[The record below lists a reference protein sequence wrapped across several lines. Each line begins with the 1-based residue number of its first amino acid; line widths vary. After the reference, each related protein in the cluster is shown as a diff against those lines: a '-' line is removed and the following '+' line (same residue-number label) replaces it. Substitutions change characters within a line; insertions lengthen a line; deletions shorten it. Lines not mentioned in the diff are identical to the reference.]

1 MPLTTLFGANAT
13 SAAGGSS
20 HTVIRTDFH
29 EAMIEEV
36 LPRTGPG
43 SHQAATHIWWLGL
56 GINSLRQH
64 RLECVFRGAAA
75 EFRTPARVFSSFRA
89 VCPSPAAAD
98 IETYRTQVENL
109 TAGNDSPL
117 YHIALYSFG
126 VAATDDAGS
135 QPRQPVS
142 EMTGRTVRS
151 RQNFTF
157 HMLQECSLF
166 PRSDCAEHCS
176 KADPRCFAG
185 ILSSTPLSGPWEGG
199 TNVTI
204 SGYGFH
210 AQLASDVRCRFGDH
224 LEGTEVWA
232 RGRILNQTHLLCQ
245 STTDLRNIPGQAGE
259 GDYTVQLRVT
269 LNGQD
274 YSAVG
279 WPFFYYR
286 QPRVTHTTAPSF
298 LAADQ
303 RWLHRP
309 EFAYGG
315 PLTGGS
321 LIEVHGRDS
330 FRAAALGEA
339 LCSFSGVT
347 VAATFVSDSRLRCLS
362 PPLESEAL
370 ALTVAVS
377 VFLNGVSAPPAE
389 PAYHAAY
396 VAYRAPQVN
405 LIVPDAAP
413 TRVPVI
419 LRIIGAGMKAF
430 VWFPRCSLLSD
441 ACPVT
446 KFPSL
451 QKTNADF
458 AGH

>member
-13 SAAGGSS
+13 WAAGGSS

-29 EAMIEEV
+29 EATIEEV

-43 SHQAATHIWWLGL
+43 SRQAATHIWWLGN

-89 VCPSPAAAD
+89 VCPSPAAAAL
-98 IETYRTQVENL
+98 ETYLTLTENL
-109 TAGNDSPL
+109 TAGKDSPL
-117 YHIALYSFG
+117 YYVSLYSFG
-126 VAATDDAGS
+126 VPATDDASS
-135 QPRQPVS
+135 QPRQPES

-151 RQNFTF
+151 RHNFTF
-157 HMLQECSLF
+157 HMLQECSLL
-166 PRSDCAEHCS
+166 PRSDCAAHCS
-176 KADPRCFAG
+176 QAGPRCFAG
-185 ILSSTPLSGPWEGG
+185 ILSSTPLSGPRGGG

-210 AQLASDVRCRFGDH
+210 ADLASDVRCRFGDH

-232 RGRILNQTHLLCQ
+232 RGHILNQTHLLCQ
-245 STTDLRNIPGQAGE
+245 STDLGHMRGQAGQ

-274 YSAVG
+274 YSAIG

-286 QPRVTHTTAPSF
+286 QPRVSHTTAPSF

-315 PLTGGS
+315 PQTGGS
-321 LIEVHGRDS
+321 LMEVHGRDS
-330 FRAAALGEA
+330 FRAAELGEA

-347 VAATFVSDSRLRCLS
+347 AAATFVTDSRLRCFA
-362 PPLESEAL
+362 PPLESGAL
-370 ALTVAVS
+370 AYTVAVS
-377 VFLNGVSAPPAE
+377 VVLNGVSAPPAK
-389 PAYHAAY
+389 PAYLAAY

-419 LRIIGAGMKAF
+419 LRIIGAGLKAF
-430 VWFPRCSLLSD
+430 VWFPRCSLLAD
-441 ACPVT
+441 AYPVT
-446 KFPSL
+446 TCLFL